1 MTSKVQEMTM
11 KAREMIT
18 KTTMEVSILAI
29 LEVFI
34 QVTAEVP
41 TMEDSILAMEVQTVE
56 DSILAMEVQ
65 TLEDSIL
72 AMEVRTLED
81 SILAMEV
88 RTMEVS
94 TQATEVLTMEA
105 SIPVI
110 AVRVL
115 TILEAPAGL
124 TTTEALVMA
133 TIMDALRL
141 EERMSGATVAFYR
154 HSCFYTQPLYYG
166 NE

>member
-1 MTSKVQEMTM
+1 MTM

-18 KTTMEVSILAI
+18 KTTMEVSILAV

-41 TMEDSILAMEVQTVE
+41 TM
-56 DSILAMEVQ
+56 
-65 TLEDSIL
+65 
-72 AMEVRTLED
+72 ED

-105 SIPVI
+105 SISVI

-141 EERMSGATVAFYR
+141 EERMSGATVAFFR

>member
-1 MTSKVQEMTM
+1 MTM

-41 TMEDSILAMEVQTVE
+41 TMEDSILAMEVQTLE

>member
-1 MTSKVQEMTM
+1 MGKVQEMTM

-18 KTTMEVSILAI
+18 KTTMEVQI
-29 LEVFI
+29 V
-34 QVTAEVP
+34 
-41 TMEDSILAMEVQTVE
+41 EDSILAMEVQTLE

-72 AMEVRTLED
+72 AMEVRTL
-81 SILAMEV
+81 
-88 RTMEVS
+88 
-94 TQATEVLTMEA
+94 EA

-141 EERMSGATVAFYR
+141 EERMSGATVA
-154 HSCFYTQPLYYG
+154 
-166 NE
+166 